1 MHRTLALPVHPTNRH
16 PLTGQPLRAV
26 CLRRDGSP
34 VWPILGGDDTVV
46 PADGQAAADAD
57 AAGAAASGAQ
67 AGAAGG
73 TQNATDDQ
81 GNDLG
86 YPANTRVAEMTAEQQ
101 ASYWRHHAQKHEGRY
116 KSLVGDRS
124 FDDAK
129 TALEQ
134 YAEIQRQQMTPAEQA
149 LTAAREEG
157 KTEGITTERRKA
169 ATAIFKATLEAK
181 GLEEA
186 DVAELTA
193 NFSVD
198 GYITDDGVDTTK
210 IANFAARFAKSG
222 TDETDR
228 RRRDFGG
235 GNRGGGQQPTTR
247 GSRGK
252 AEAQKR
258 FGGKTTTG
266 E

>member
-16 PLTGQPLRAV
+16 PLTGQPIRAIGT
-26 CLRRDGSP
+26 RPDGSP
-34 VWPILGGDDTVV
+34 LWPILGGDDTVT
-46 PADGQAAADAD
+46 PAGDQAAADAAAAAAAAA
-57 AAGAAASGAQ
+57 AAG
-67 AGAAGG
+67 GG

-86 YPANTRVAEMTAEQQ
+86 YPANTRVAEMTVEQQ
-101 ASYWRHHAQKHEGRY
+101 VAYWRHHSQKHEGRY

-181 GLEEA
+181 DLPA
-186 DVAELTA
+186 DDVAELTA

-222 TDETDR
+222 TDDTER
-228 RRRDFGG
+228 RRRDYGG
-235 GNRGGGQQPTTR
+235 GNRGGGQQSTTR

-258 FGGKTTTG
+258 FGKTTTG

>member
-1 MHRTLALPVHPTNRH
+1 MQHTLDLPVHPTNRH

-26 CLRRDGSP
+26 GYRRNGEP
-34 VWPILGGDDTVV
+34 IWPILGGDDTVE
-46 PADGQAAADAD
+46 PAGGQQQEP
-57 AAGAAASGAQ
+57 GSSGGGQ
-67 AGAAGG
+67 QPAGG
-73 TQNATDDQ
+73 TGGVQNATDDQ

-116 KSLVGDRS
+116 KSLVGDKS

-134 YAEIQRQQMTPAEQA
+134 YEEIQRQQMTPAEQA

-157 KTEGITTERRKA
+157 KTEGITSERRKA

-181 GLEEA
+181 GLDES

-222 TDETDR
+222 TDDTER
-228 RRRDFGG
+228 RRRDYGG

-258 FGGKTTTG
+258 FGKTTTG